1 MKKKPTIVCVDDEPM
16 ILDGLKMQLKK
27 AFKEEFLIE
36 TAEGGRDALD
46 LIQELK
52 QDSYETVL
60 IISDYIM
67 PDLKG
72 DELLKEIHIIL
83 PDALKIM
90 LTGQA
95 DIEAV
100 TNVINYAKLYR
111 YISKPWQAD
120 DLILTVKEA
129 VHSYFQEKKLA
140 EQNTQLQEVNREL
153 ENLTDQQA
161 KLIDELNKNKQNLEH
176 LNSELSRLNEA
187 FLRFVPR
194 QFLQFLEK
202 SSIVDVQL
210 GDQVQQEMS
219 VLFSD
224 IRGFTSLSETMT
236 PAENFKFINAYL
248 SRMEPAIVENNGF
261 IDKYIGDAIMALFGS
276 SADDAVQAGIAMLNA
291 LNEYNLS
298 RFKPDRPPI
307 KIGIG
312 INTGSLMLGTVGGQ
326 SQMAGTVI
334 SDAVNLA
341 SRLEG
346 LTKNYGVSL
355 LISHETFFKLNNPNL
370 YNIRLIDRLRVKGK
384 LSMVSVFEVF
394 DADPPELKA
403 GKLATQTIFE
413 QALVLYSLKSFT
425 EASERF
431 EFCLHQNPDDR
442 VAKIYWEQC
451 QHHIKLVC

>member
-36 TAEGGRDALD
+36 TAEGGRDALE
-46 LIQELK
+46 LIQELQ
-52 QDSYETVL
+52 QDNYETVL

-129 VHSYFQEKKLA
+129 IHSYFQEKKLA
-140 EQNTQLQEVNREL
+140 EQNAQLQKMNGEL
-153 ENLTDQQA
+153 ESLTIQQA
-161 KLIDELNKNKQNLEH
+161 NLIVELNQNKQNLEH

-194 QFLQFLEK
+194 QFLQFLKK

-219 VLFSD
+219 ILFSD

-236 PAENFKFINAYL
+236 PADNFKFINAYL

-261 IDKYIGDAIMALFGS
+261 IDKYIGDAIMALFGKD
-276 SADDAVQAGIAMLNA
+276 ADDAVQAGIAMLHA

-298 RFKPDRPPI
+298 RIKPDRPPL

-355 LISHETFFKLNNPNL
+355 LISHETFYKLQDPSL
-370 YNIRLIDRLRVKGK
+370 YNIRLIDCLRVKGK
-384 LSMVSVFEVF
+384 SSMVSVFEVF

-403 GKLATQTIFE
+403 GKLETQMMFE
-413 QALVLYSLKSFT
+413 QALVLYSLKSFA
-425 EASERF
+425 EAIERF
-431 EFCLHQNPDDR
+431 EICLRQNPQDR

-451 QHHIKLVC
+451 NRQLQFVC

>member
-27 AFKEEFLIE
+27 AFKEEYLIE

-52 QDSYETVL
+52 QDNYETVL

-140 EQNTQLQEVNREL
+140 EQNAQLQKMNGEL
-153 ENLTDQQA
+153 ESLTNQQA
-161 KLIDELNKNKQNLEH
+161 KLIVELNENKQNLEH

-224 IRGFTSLSETMT
+224 IRGFTSLSESMT

-261 IDKYIGDAIMALFGS
+261 IDKYIGDAIMALFGK
-276 SADDAVQAGIAMLNA
+276 SADDAVQAGIAMLHA
-291 LNEYNLS
+291 LTEYNLS
-298 RFKPDRPPI
+298 RIQPDRPPI

-355 LISHETFFKLNNPNL
+355 LISHETFFKLQDPSI
-370 YNIRLIDRLRVKGK
+370 YKIRLVDRLRVKGK
-384 LSMVSVFEVF
+384 SSMVSVFEVF

-403 GKLATQTIFE
+403 GKLANQAVFE
-413 QALVLYSLKSFT
+413 QALVFYSLKSFT
-425 EASERF
+425 EAIERF
-431 EFCLHQNPDDR
+431 EFCLQQTPDDR
-442 VAKIYWEQC
+442 VAQIYWEHC
-451 QHHIKLVC
+451 QYQLKLVC